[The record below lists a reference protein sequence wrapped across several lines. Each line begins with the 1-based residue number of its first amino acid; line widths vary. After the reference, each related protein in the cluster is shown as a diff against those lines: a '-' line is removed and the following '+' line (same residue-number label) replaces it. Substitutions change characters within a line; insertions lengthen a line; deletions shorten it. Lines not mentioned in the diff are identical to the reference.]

1 MSKKTAAQYR
11 SAPQYQEGIEAYQSE
26 GNKHMSCPDS
36 PYPSGGEKISW
47 LVGWLDAR
55 TSDVLKESIDA

>member
-1 MSKKTAAQYR
+1 MSKETATQYR
-11 SAPQYQEGIEAYQSE
+11 STPQYKEGIEHYVKH
-26 GNKHMSCPDS
+26 GNKKMSCPDS

-55 TSDVLKESIDA
+55 SADVLGEQISA